1 MKNMIRLPLIALA
14 LSGLLSA
21 CSDDDNDDHMDE
33 PQMMDFQI
41 TVHNLSANQ
50 PMTPAAVILH
60 QPGYSA
66 WALGAQASNGLEQLA
81 EGGDTSAFIA
91 AANAD
96 AMVYATAAGGAVF
109 LPGSST
115 SINISTMLSNDMT
128 LSLASMLAN
137 TNDAFAGVTGVDLS
151 GLSAGQSKS
160 VMLKVMD
167 AGTEA
172 NSEAAGTIPGPADG
186 GSGYDMARDDMLD
199 KVRIHAGVVSMDDD
213 LSSSVLDESHRWNG
227 PVAKMVITRL

>member
-14 LSGLLSA
+14 LSGLLTA
-21 CSDDDNDDHMDE
+21 CSDDDDDNHMDE

-50 PMTPAAVILH
+50 PLTPSAVVLH

-66 WALGAQASNGLEQLA
+66 WALGSQASNELEQLA

-91 AANAD
+91 AADAD
-96 AMVYATAAGGAVF
+96 TMVYAAAAGSAVF
-109 LPGSST
+109 LPGSNST
-115 SINISTMLSNDMT
+115 INISAVASNDMT

-137 TNDAFAGVTGVDLS
+137 TNDAFAGVTGIDVAGMTS
-151 GLSAGQSKS
+151 GQSKS

-172 NSEAAGTIPGPADG
+172 NSEAVGTIPGPADG

-213 LSSSVLDESHRWNG
+213 LSGSVLDETHRWNG
-227 PVAKMVITRL
+227 PVAKLVITRL